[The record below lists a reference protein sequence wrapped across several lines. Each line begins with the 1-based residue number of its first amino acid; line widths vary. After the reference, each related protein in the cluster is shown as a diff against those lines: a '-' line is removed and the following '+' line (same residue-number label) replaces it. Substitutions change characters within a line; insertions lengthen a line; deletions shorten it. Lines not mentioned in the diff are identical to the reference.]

1 MGIHVEAN
9 ASTWEAEAGRSQAR
23 LEIRKILFQ
32 KKGVKDTGRAGRERQ
47 RDWGKR
53 IRNFYIPLP
62 ALSSSTTTTH
72 SLPTVPAVSEIYRQ
86 LTESENRVDLLLI
99 CYKGHRKNSQMEAA
113 LRKLWGRRGSRTS
126 VLPTQSPV
134 HPNPPDTLTFNQH
147 ALLALPFRSFYGNF
161 IT

>member
-1 MGIHVEAN
+1 MEAN

-32 KKGVKDTGRAGRERQ
+32 KKGVKDTGRAGRETQ
-47 RDWGKR
+47 RDRGKR
-53 IRNFYIPLP
+53 LRNFYIPLP

-72 SLPTVPAVSEIYRQ
+72 SLPTVLVVSEIYRQ

-113 LRKLWGRRGSRTS
+113 LRKLWGRSC

-147 ALLALPFRSFYGNF
+147 ALLALPFRRFYGNF